1 MNQTNAPHHLPLRFR
16 LAWTLLWLAV
26 LGALALFGRDSAAPS
41 PVPGP
46 ALTLPQLREAWI
58 HNEGDGAATAID
70 ERIRHQADGGARGAA
85 FRQP

>member
-1 MNQTNAPHHLPLRFR
+1 MNLTNAPHHLPLRFR

-26 LGALALFGRDSAAPS
+26 LGALALFGRDSAAPA
-41 PVPGP
+41 PT
-46 ALTLPQLREAWI
+46 LTLPQLPEAWI